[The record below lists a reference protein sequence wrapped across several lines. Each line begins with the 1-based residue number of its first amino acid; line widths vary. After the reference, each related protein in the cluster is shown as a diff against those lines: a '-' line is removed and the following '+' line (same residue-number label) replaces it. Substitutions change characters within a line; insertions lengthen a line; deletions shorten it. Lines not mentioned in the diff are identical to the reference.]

1 MLGLRR
7 RNLMKTKS
15 ALQTVL
21 NIFSIIFSSSTVFTI
36 ILLAYNYCTED
47 PICILDFFLQDA
59 EIYLGNSFE
68 TFQNIYLTIF
78 TCVLGIYFTV
88 LGIVLSNKN
97 ISFKDFYF
105 FTISYQFIW
114 NLIILIMNFVLF
126 LIILPLHKYTVSIE
140 IFYITNIFQ
149 IICFA
154 VISISEMSYLQNFED
169 TISALTRKTE
179 KMVKRG
185 SKQFVSLIT
194 NFVKNSFPEKEPFEI
209 YDRILSSINPD
220 LYEKTLD
227 EVILNYPAL
236 MNVSAERY
244 PDVLHFIIKNI
255 YSTIK
260 NGDNVNYDLLEKEI
274 QFYFDTYRKFCF
286 SKTIETSYL
295 LNIREPLFSIILIK
309 KENCSQKL
317 IETYFKILNGSK
329 QIILISLHQLNY
341 KIVNLE
347 LNDFIYFIQFFDLY
361 DISKS
366 VIQLYYSNI
375 IDIITHITNLLIL
388 KRLDNNFIDLIV
400 QLYSKIKELVIYD
413 ISSELYTELLPD
425 INAHFV
431 KYDRNFFIC
440 EALIILRIYDEKLF
454 NTVFEMITYYKKN
467 NSKYLEYIH
476 FDLLHRAVLS
486 IEKKDYILN
495 DKITELEFENA
506 LNELE
511 SKLNNKIKGIK
522 EKNLNI
528 TKNQITEE
536 LINER
541 LAEEETKL
549 RKDLEQFNI
558 LEKLSD
564 TKNLRIESN
573 YCFSVRQILK
583 DSSIMSFGQNYFNL
597 FIPLLYNA
605 YLQMSNISIIN
616 INNIEAIDN
625 YITGKIIKLFVP
637 ISMHSYFYTK
647 NIPGINFK
655 QNGFILN
662 GVTYELQYFHSQM
675 DLIVLAD
682 DLLNNIAVK
691 DITNNKDKI
700 SKEDAN
706 DIYDVNINLP
716 FTIEFAFEAKKNLR
730 AFRLIK

>member
-1 MLGLRR
+1 
-7 RNLMKTKS
+7 MKTKS
-15 ALQTVL
+15 SLQTVL
-21 NIFSIIFSSSTVFTI
+21 NIFSFIFSCTTIFTI
-36 ILLAYNYCTED
+36 VLLIYNYCTEE
-47 PICILDFFLQDA
+47 PIYILVFFLQDA

-114 NLIILIMNFVLF
+114 NLIILIMNFILF

-140 IFYITNIFQ
+140 IFYIINIFQ
-149 IICFA
+149 IICFSI
-154 VISISEMSYLQNFED
+154 ISISEMSYLQNYDD

-255 YSTIK
+255 YLTTK
-260 NGDNVNYDLLEKEI
+260 NGDNLNYDLLEKEI
-274 QFYFDTYRKFCF
+274 QLYFDTYRKFCF

-295 LNIREPLFSIILIK
+295 LNIRDPLFSIILIK

-317 IETYFKILNGSK
+317 IETYLKILNESK
-329 QIILISLHQLNY
+329 QIILISLHQSNY

-388 KRLDNNFIDLIV
+388 KRLDNNFINFII
-400 QLYSKIKELVIYD
+400 QLYSKIEELVIYD

-440 EALIILRIYDEKLF
+440 ESLILLKVYDKELF
-454 NTVFEMITYYKKN
+454 NTVLEKITYYKKN

-495 DKITELEFENA
+495 DEITEMKFEEA
-506 LNELE
+506 LNELKF
-511 SKLNNKIKGIK
+511 KLNNKIEYIK
-522 EKNLNI
+522 EKNLSI
-528 TKNQITEE
+528 TKNQITDE
-536 LINER
+536 LLNER
-541 LAEEETKL
+541 LEEEEKKL
-549 RKDLEQFNI
+549 RKDLEQFNT
-558 LEKLSD
+558 LEKLSA

-616 INNIEAIDN
+616 INNIETINN
-625 YITGKIIKLFVP
+625 YIPEKKIKLFVP
-637 ISMHSYFYTK
+637 ISMHSYFYTQ
-647 NIPGINFK
+647 NMPGINFK

-662 GVTYELQYFHSQM
+662 GVTYELKYFHTQM

-682 DLLNNIAVK
+682 DLLNNIAIK
-691 DITNNKDKI
+691 DIVNNKDKI

-706 DIYDVNINLP
+706 DIYDVNISLP
-716 FTIEFAFEAKKNLR
+716 FTIEFAFESKKDLR